1 MIAAHYQLLATVIAQ
16 LKIVFILYTVKN
28 VTCSMS
34 EEHMTYKR
42 EWKVILNFKPFLS
55 KFECVPFHFSLKGH
69 IVNRDFSF
77 FILESNIDDVNLIK
91 TKEAFYINCVYKI
104 DKKIIINDFIPAI
117 FFRKWSKS

>member
-1 MIAAHYQLLATVIAQ
+1 MFYVGRTHDIQERM
-16 LKIVFILYTVKN
+16 KN
-28 VTCSMS
+28 HIS
-34 EEHMTYKR
+34 K
-42 EWKVILNFKPFLS
+42 ILNFKPFLS

-91 TKEAFYINCVYKI
+91 TKEAFYINFVYKI

-117 FFRKWSKS
+117 FFRK